1 MVAINDARLHKVS
14 QHMFLLFNIAISD
27 FFVNNFIYSLK
38 IDIHIY
44 LYKVLVLGNRT
55 RNRYFEEYS
64 YSESVLGLNFGIVP
78 SLIFFLLV
86 TLSMRMEERN

>member
-14 QHMFLLFNIAISD
+14 QLMFLLYYSAISN
-27 FFVNNFIYSLK
+27 FLVNFIYSLK

-44 LYKVLVLGNRT
+44 LYKVLVLVLGNRT

-64 YSESVLGLNFGIVP
+64 YSESVLGQNFGIVP
-78 SLIFFLLV
+78 SLIAILINL
-86 TLSMRMEERN
+86 E

>member
-1 MVAINDARLHKVS
+1 MMHDFIKLVNLC
-14 QHMFLLFNIAISD
+14 FYYSD

-44 LYKVLVLGNRT
+44 LYKVLVLVLGNRT

-64 YSESVLGLNFGIVP
+64 YSESVLGQNFGIVP
-78 SLIFFLLV
+78 SLLISEYQNILLILYDMFLFK
-86 TLSMRMEERN
+86 